1 MSGVRN
7 MSISEYTR
15 LLGSNSRVP
24 SKGKNFFLKISL
36 FLPKEAKCDRRG
48 PSICCRR
55 TEPLPVNVTDA
66 VDCESSGPGYEC
78 ADFDTCNPKTFLA
91 KKVTSTADL
100 LFEEMNLIEAN
111 PSGGLTINTAKS
123 PCKSPTKVC
132 CQPMVASDPANR
144 GTTSSPKPVVP
155 R

>member
-1 MSGVRN
+1 MRPK
-7 MSISEYTR
+7 
-15 LLGSNSRVP
+15 LLIARVQDP
-24 SKGKNFFLKISL
+24 ATNALIL
-36 FLPKEAKCDRRG
+36 IHVIPK
-48 PSICCRR
+48 PFW
-55 TEPLPVNVTDA
+55 P
-66 VDCESSGPGYEC
+66 
-78 ADFDTCNPKTFLA
+78 

-132 CQPMVASDPANR
+132 CQPIVASDPANR

-155 R
+155 SQQPDVNPNPENVEDTLND

>member
-1 MSGVRN
+1 M
-7 MSISEYTR
+7 
-15 LLGSNSRVP
+15 
-24 SKGKNFFLKISL
+24 
-36 FLPKEAKCDRRG
+36 
-48 PSICCRR
+48 
-55 TEPLPVNVTDA
+55 TEA

-111 PSGGLTINTAKS
+111 PLGGLTINTAKS

-132 CQPMVASDPANR
+132 CQPLAASDPTNR
-144 GTTSSPKPVVP
+144 GTTSTPKPVDVVP